1 MTVVFS
7 NDLVATTPTW
17 DSVFLLVTNYRHYL
31 FMNLPIPSPDPL
43 LNDLRTLIAQSRQQI
58 ASVINIEVTRLY
70 WAIGKRIHEDILNQ
84 ARAEYGKQTIRRLSE
99 QLIAEFGRGFS
110 VANLTNAI
118 ELARLYPDTEIIQT
132 LSEQFNWSH
141 FVTFVTIKDEL
152 KRDFYMQ
159 MARLERWSVRTLQ
172 KKMDGMLYERTAIS
186 KLPEETIRQEL
197 AQLRDENQLSP
208 DLVFRDPYVLD
219 FLGLENNYS
228 ELELE
233 DAILS
238 ELQKF
243 IIELGS
249 DFAFM
254 ARQKRIVIDGEDHRI
269 DLLFYHRRLRRLVA
283 IDLKLGRFK
292 AAYKGQMELY
302 LGWLKQYEMLEGEAS
317 PIGLILCAE
326 KTSEHIE
333 LMQLDKGDIRVAEY
347 LTHQLPTTIL
357 EQKLHLAIEQARQR
371 LDYPTNEE

>member
-1 MTVVFS
+1 MNPVVPGS
-7 NDLVATTPTW
+7 
-17 DSVFLLVTNYRHYL
+17 
-31 FMNLPIPSPDPL
+31 DPL
-43 LNDLRTLIAQSRQQI
+43 LDDLRSLIDQSRQRI
-58 ASVINIEVTRLY
+58 ASVINAELTQLY
-70 WAIGKRIHEDILNQ
+70 WAIGKRINEEILNQ
-84 ARAEYGKQTIRRLSE
+84 TRAEYGKQTIRRLSE
-99 QLIAEFGRGFS
+99 RLIAEFGRGFS
-110 VANLTNAI
+110 VANLTNAV
-118 ELARLYPDTEIIQT
+118 ELARLYPAPGIIQT
-132 LSEQFNWSH
+132 LSEQFAWSH

-152 KRDFYMQ
+152 RRDFYMQ
-159 MARLERWSVRTLQ
+159 MARIERWSVRTLQ
-172 KKMDGMLYERTAIS
+172 KKMDGMLFERTAIS
-186 KLPEETIRQEL
+186 RLPKETIRQEL
-197 AQLRDENQLSP
+197 AQLREDDQLSP

-219 FLGLENNYS
+219 FLGLEDNYS
-228 ELELE
+228 EVELE
-233 DAILS
+233 EAILS

-302 LGWLKQYEMLEGEAS
+302 LGWLKQHEMLEGEAS

-326 KTSEHIE
+326 KTREHIE
-333 LMQLDKGDIRVAEY
+333 LLQLDNSDIRVAEY
-347 LTHQLPTTIL
+347 LTHQLPSTLL

-371 LDYPTNEE
+371 LDHPKT

>member
-1 MTVVFS
+1 MFS
-7 NDLVATTPTW
+7 I
-17 DSVFLLVTNYRHYL
+17 
-31 FMNLPIPSPDPL
+31 LPNNDPL
-43 LNDLRTLIAQSRQQI
+43 LNDLRSLIAQSRQQI
-58 ASVINIEVTRLY
+58 ASVINAEITRLY
-70 WAIGKRIHEDILNQ
+70 WAIGKRINEDILNQ
-84 ARAEYGKQTIRRLSE
+84 GRAEYGKQTIRRLSE

-110 VANLTNAI
+110 VANLTNAV
-118 ELARLYPDTEIIQT
+118 ELARLYTDSQIIQT
-132 LSEQFNWSH
+132 LSEQFSWSH

-186 KLPEETIRQEL
+186 KLPEETIRHEL
-197 AQLRDENQLSP
+197 AQLREDNQLSP

-219 FLGLENNYS
+219 FLGLEDNYS
-228 ELELE
+228 EQELE

-302 LGWLKQYEMLEGEAS
+302 LGWLKQHEMLEGEAS

-326 KTSEHIE
+326 KTREHIE

-347 LTHQLPTTIL
+347 LTHQLSPTLL
-357 EQKLHLAIEQARQR
+357 EQKLHTAIEQARQH
-371 LDYPTNEE
+371 LDHLKT

>member
-1 MTVVFS
+1 MNTI
-7 NDLVATTPTW
+7 TPGA
-17 DSVFLLVTNYRHYL
+17 
-31 FMNLPIPSPDPL
+31 DPL
-43 LNDLRTLIAQSRQQI
+43 LNDLRSLITQSRQQL
-58 ASVINIEVTRLY
+58 ASIINAEITRLY
-70 WAIGKRIHEDILNQ
+70 WAIGKRINEDILNQ
-84 ARAEYGKQTIRRLSE
+84 GRAEYGKQTIRRLSE

-110 VANLTNAI
+110 VANLTNAV
-118 ELARLYPDTEIIQT
+118 ELARLYTDPQIIQT
-132 LSEQFNWSH
+132 LSEQFSWSH

-186 KLPEETIRQEL
+186 KLPEETIRHEL
-197 AQLRDENQLSP
+197 AQLREDNQLSP

-228 ELELE
+228 EQELE

-302 LGWLKQYEMLEGEAS
+302 LGWLKQHEMLEGEAS

-326 KTSEHIE
+326 KTREHIE

-347 LTHQLPTTIL
+347 LTHQLSPTLL
-357 EQKLHLAIEQARQR
+357 EQKLHTAVEQARQR
-371 LDYPTNEE
+371 LDHLKT

>member
-1 MTVVFS
+1 
-7 NDLVATTPTW
+7 
-17 DSVFLLVTNYRHYL
+17 
-31 FMNLPIPSPDPL
+31 MNSDISTADPL
-43 LNDLRTLIAQSRQQI
+43 LNDLRVLIAQSRQQI
-58 ASVINIEVTRLY
+58 ASVINTEVTRLY
-70 WAIGKRIHEDILNQ
+70 WAIGKRINEDILNQ

-110 VANLTNAI
+110 VANLTNSI

-228 ELELE
+228 EMELE

>member
-1 MTVVFS
+1 
-7 NDLVATTPTW
+7 
-17 DSVFLLVTNYRHYL
+17 
-31 FMNLPIPSPDPL
+31 MNPIVPNSDPL
-43 LNDLRTLIAQSRQQI
+43 LKDLHVLIAQSRQQI
-58 ASVINIEVTRLY
+58 ATVINAEITRLY
-70 WAIGKRIHEDILNQ
+70 WAIGKRINEDILNQ
-84 ARAEYGKQTIRRLSE
+84 GRAEYGKQTIRRLSQ

-110 VANLTNAI
+110 VANLTNAV
-118 ELARLYPDTEIIQT
+118 ELARLYADSQIIQT

-172 KKMDGMLYERTAIS
+172 KKMNDMLYERTAIS
-186 KLPEETIRQEL
+186 RLPKETIRQEL
-197 AQLRDENQLSP
+197 ALLRDDNQLLP

-228 ELELE
+228 EQELE
-233 DAILS
+233 NAILS

-254 ARQKRIVIDGEDHRI
+254 ARQKRIVIDGEDHQI
-269 DLLFYHRRLRRLVA
+269 DLLFYHRRLKRLVA
-283 IDLKLGRFK
+283 IELKLGRFK

-302 LGWLKQYEMLEGEAS
+302 LGWLKQHEMLEGEAS

-326 KTSEHIE
+326 KTREHIE

-347 LTHQLPTTIL
+347 LTHQLPTSLL
-357 EQKLHLAIEQARQR
+357 EQKLHIAIEHARQR
-371 LDYPTNEE
+371 LDHPTGEE

>member
-1 MTVVFS
+1 MIVYFRQYQRESNRLDYFFFS
-7 NDLVATTPTW
+7 
-17 DSVFLLVTNYRHYL
+17 
-31 FMNLPIPSPDPL
+31 FMNSVIPGSDPL
-43 LNDLRTLIAQSRQQI
+43 LHDLRQLIGQSRQQV
-58 ASVINIEVTRLY
+58 ASVINVEITRLY
-70 WAIGKRIHEDILNQ
+70 WAMGKRIHEEVLVEG
-84 ARAEYGKQTIRRLSE
+84 RAEYGKRTIRRLSE

-110 VANLTNAI
+110 VANLTNAV
-118 ELARLYPDTEIIQT
+118 ELARLYDKAEIIQT
-132 LSEQFNWSH
+132 LSEQFTWSH

-172 KKMDGMLYERTAIS
+172 KKLDGMLYERTAIS
-186 KLPEETIRQEL
+186 RLPDEAIRQEL
-197 AQLRDENQLSP
+197 AQLRNENQVSP

-219 FLGLENNYS
+219 FLGLEGDYS
-228 ELELE
+228 ERDLEE
-233 DAILS
+233 AILS

-283 IDLKLGRFK
+283 VELKLGRFK

-326 KTSEHIE
+326 KTREHIE
-333 LMQLDKGDIRVAEY
+333 LMELDKGDIRVAEY
-347 LTHQLPTTIL
+347 LTHQLPTTLL
-357 EQKLHLAIEQARQR
+357 EQKLHVAIEQARQR
-371 LDYPTNEE
+371 LDHPTKEE

>member
-1 MTVVFS
+1 M
-7 NDLVATTPTW
+7 NPLVPN
-17 DSVFLLVTNYRHYL
+17 S
-31 FMNLPIPSPDPL
+31 DPL
-43 LNDLRTLIAQSRQQI
+43 LNDLRVLIAQSRQQI
-58 ASVINIEVTRLY
+58 AAVINTEITQLY
-70 WAIGKRIHEDILNQ
+70 WSIGKRINEDVLNQ
-84 ARAEYGKQTIRRLSE
+84 RRAEYGKQTIRRLSE
-99 QLIAEFGRGFS
+99 RLIAEFGRGFS
-110 VANLTNAI
+110 VANLTNAV
-118 ELARLYPDTEIIQT
+118 ELARLYTDPQIIQT

-172 KKMDGMLYERTAIS
+172 KKIDGMLYERTAIS
-186 KLPEETIRQEL
+186 RLPEETIRQEL
-197 AQLRDENQLSP
+197 AQLRDDNQLSA

-219 FLGLENNYS
+219 FLGLERNYS

-302 LGWLKQYEMLEGEAS
+302 LGWLKQYEMLEGESS

-326 KTSEHIE
+326 KTREHVE
-333 LMQLDKGDIRVAEY
+333 LMELDKGDIRVAEY
-347 LTHQLPTTIL
+347 LTHQLPTTVL
-357 EQKLHLAIEQARQR
+357 ERKLHLAIDQARQR
-371 LDYPTNEE
+371 LDFPNNEE

>member
-1 MTVVFS
+1 
-7 NDLVATTPTW
+7 
-17 DSVFLLVTNYRHYL
+17 
-31 FMNLPIPSPDPL
+31 MNLVQPDSDPL
-43 LNDLRTLIAQSRQQI
+43 LNDLRSLIGQSRQQV
-58 ASVINIEVTRLY
+58 ASVINAEITRLY
-70 WAIGKRIHEDILNQ
+70 WAIGKRINNEVLHQD
-84 ARAEYGKQTIRRLSE
+84 RAEYGKQTIRRLSE

-118 ELARLYPDTEIIQT
+118 ELARLYDNSEIIQT
-132 LSEQFNWSH
+132 VSEQFTWSH

-159 MARLERWSVRTLQ
+159 MARLEGWSVRTLQ

-186 KLPEETIRQEL
+186 RLPEKAIRQEL
-197 AQLRDENQLSP
+197 AQLRDDNRLSP

-219 FLGLENNYS
+219 FLGLEGNYS
-228 ELELE
+228 EQELE
-233 DAILS
+233 EAILS

-283 IDLKLGRFK
+283 IELKLGRFK

-302 LGWLKQYEMLEGEAS
+302 LGWLKQHEMLEGEAS

-326 KTSEHIE
+326 KTREHIE

-347 LTHQLPTTIL
+347 LTHQLPTTLL
-357 EQKLHLAIEQARQR
+357 EQKLHLAIEQARLR
-371 LDYPTNEE
+371 LDHPTEEK

>member
-1 MTVVFS
+1 
-7 NDLVATTPTW
+7 
-17 DSVFLLVTNYRHYL
+17 
-31 FMNLPIPSPDPL
+31 MNPVIPSSDPL
-43 LNDLRTLIAQSRQQI
+43 LNDLRSLITQSRQQI
-58 ASVINIEVTRLY
+58 ASVINAEVTRLY

-84 ARAEYGKQTIRRLSE
+84 DRAEYGKQTIRRLSE

-159 MARLERWSVRTLQ
+159 MSRLERWSVRTLQ

-186 KLPEETIRQEL
+186 RLPEETIRQEL
-197 AQLRDENQLSP
+197 AQLRDDNQLSP

-233 DAILS
+233 NAILS

-326 KTSEHIE
+326 KTREHIE

-347 LTHQLPTTIL
+347 LTHQLPATIL
-357 EQKLHLAIEQARQR
+357 EQKLHLAIQQARQR
-371 LDYPTNEE
+371 LDFPENEE